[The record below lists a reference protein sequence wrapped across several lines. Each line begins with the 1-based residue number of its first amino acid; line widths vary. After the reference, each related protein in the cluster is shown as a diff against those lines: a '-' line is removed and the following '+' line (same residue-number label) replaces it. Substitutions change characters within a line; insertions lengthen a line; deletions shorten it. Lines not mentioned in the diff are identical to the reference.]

1 MTAPAMLLT
10 TPQTPD
16 QPVPSGALLDRRS
29 RLDKLP
35 EVFARF
41 GVPRPDRG
49 PPLVAPSRA
58 GWRGDARDG
67 SRSPGGDRRHG
78 RAPGGRGRPAPG
90 VRDDTARPPGAAGP
104 AHVEPVPV
112 PRPGPR
118 PERPELPRPG
128 RVRLRPCDR
137 RRPGRPDR

>member
-1 MTAPAMLLT
+1 MTAPVMLLT

-49 PPLVAPSRA
+49 APLVDPSRA

-67 SRSPGGDRRHG
+67 SPSPAGDRRHG
-78 RAPGGRGRPAPG
+78 RAPVGRGRPAPG
-90 VRDDTARPPGAAGP
+90 IRDDPARRPGAAGQ

-118 PERPELPRPG
+118 PERPELPPPR
-128 RVRLRPCDR
+128 RVRFPPRDRP
-137 RRPGRPDR
+137 RPARPDR